1 MVAQNTAETDEQIID
16 LTELIE
22 KGEVPAS
29 DPSVQAHAHAA
40 AEAMAEKEE
49 LQEHLR
55 DLNDGAAKA
64 DAEIDDL
71 LAQMDIK
78 ADAQEDPADVAL
90 DFSAPSTQT
99 DHHIDPNEQLNMPG
113 MGEVDSLLNSLDIP
127 PQPSERDDEVAS
139 PESTDPAVDALLNDF
154 NAPAAPAAAPVAAN
168 HEVPDLDE
176 LLASAGTAPQ
186 SDTSSQ
192 IDDLLN
198 EASPAAP
205 AAAPQKTFSNDD
217 LDSLLEAAAGQ
228 ASAPS
233 PIQTAAP
240 APQPVAAPQP
250 DPSASM
256 DIDIDSL
263 LAAAASDMQH
273 KDTAEPA
280 AESAAA
286 PAQAAPTQ
294 AAPAQAAPAQAAPAD
309 MGVDIDS
316 LLAAAANDLQ
326 QNLDA
331 AAPESAPTA
340 APAPATPTDPLSNDD
355 LDSLLAAAAA
365 DLDTEPSP
373 APASAPQGAP
383 ASADA
388 GLDID
393 SLLAAAAN
401 DLEQTLD
408 PVQPEAPATPEA
420 MLETNSEIATEAQA
434 APQPD
439 LDLDLDSLLAA
450 VDAHAAPQPAAE
462 PEPAPEPE
470 PAAEPEPAPEEADP
484 FAAAQQAV
492 AEAVPVQPEAAPLP
506 DIETELMQE
515 AQPEPVFDPAADLTF
530 EPDGQPEISADALPD
545 GTDILPENPAQDA
558 AAETAAEIAADT
570 PAATEAVTE
579 SNAETVVEPAAD
591 IEAMMAAA
599 SGEAFAT
606 DSLAEQDIPAES
618 VDDLLAAMSADL
630 SEEPVADTS
639 LETAAQGEPSV
650 EDSLLLLEPVA
661 ESDEEFA
668 EEPMDQADPYAVIE
682 AAVDTAADAATE
694 AAAEA
699 EIARLL
705 PEIHDAE
712 TSPDALAAQ
721 QLDDA
726 DPTGLESQAALD
738 ATLAAVSAEAL
749 EAVMTQANEASSHAL
764 DAFAQAFDASTRAA
778 DAASAVDTLAARVE
792 HCERALQE
800 AGERIIALETALES
814 QIAALHNLTAT
825 ALPRQELE
833 GMFMEGHP
841 LHQGLM
847 ECISKAV
854 AETLAAAPATAPTD
868 ALAPAQHTAAD
879 VQALI
884 DEQLQPVI
892 TAARIA
898 TARIDSLESRL
909 DALEPRFND
918 RIEKAAAAA
927 AARILREEIGR
938 LLEE

>member
-256 DIDIDSL
+256 DMDIDSL

-286 PAQAAPTQ
+286 PAQAAP
-294 AAPAQAAPAQAAPAD
+294 AQAAPAQAAPAD
-309 MGVDIDS
+309 IGVDIDS

-331 AAPESAPTA
+331 AAPESAPTV

-355 LDSLLAAAAA
+355 LDSLLATATA

-373 APASAPQGAP
+373 APASAPQVAP

-682 AAVDTAADAATE
+682 AAVDTAADVATE

-712 TSPDALAAQ
+712 TSPAALAAQ

>member
-256 DIDIDSL
+256 DMDIDSL

-286 PAQAAPTQ
+286 PAQAAP
-294 AAPAQAAPAQAAPAD
+294 AQAAPAQAAPAD
-309 MGVDIDS
+309 IGVDIDS

-355 LDSLLAAAAA
+355 LDSLLATATA

-373 APASAPQGAP
+373 APASAPQVAP

-401 DLEQTLD
+401 DLEQTPD

-682 AAVDTAADAATE
+682 AAVDTAADVATE

-712 TSPDALAAQ
+712 TSPAALAAQ

-868 ALAPAQHTAAD
+868 ALAPAQHTTAD

>member
-233 PIQTAAP
+233 PIMTAAP

-256 DIDIDSL
+256 DMDIDSL

-286 PAQAAPTQ
+286 PAQAAP
-294 AAPAQAAPAQAAPAD
+294 AQAAPAQAAPAD
-309 MGVDIDS
+309 IGVDIDS

-355 LDSLLAAAAA
+355 LDSLLATATA

-373 APASAPQGAP
+373 APASAPQVAP

-401 DLEQTLD
+401 DLEQTPD

-682 AAVDTAADAATE
+682 AAVDTAADVATE

-712 TSPDALAAQ
+712 TSPAALAAQ

-764 DAFAQAFDASTRAA
+764 DAFAQAFDASTPAA

>member
-1 MVAQNTAETDEQIID
+1 M
-16 LTELIE
+16 
-22 KGEVPAS
+22 
-29 DPSVQAHAHAA
+29 
-40 AEAMAEKEE
+40 
-49 LQEHLR
+49 
-55 DLNDGAAKA
+55 
-64 DAEIDDL
+64 
-71 LAQMDIK
+71 
-78 ADAQEDPADVAL
+78 
-90 DFSAPSTQT
+90 
-99 DHHIDPNEQLNMPG
+99 
-113 MGEVDSLLNSLDIP
+113 
-127 PQPSERDDEVAS
+127 
-139 PESTDPAVDALLNDF
+139 
-154 NAPAAPAAAPVAAN
+154 
-168 HEVPDLDE
+168 
-176 LLASAGTAPQ
+176 
-186 SDTSSQ
+186 
-192 IDDLLN
+192 
-198 EASPAAP
+198 
-205 AAAPQKTFSNDD
+205 
-217 LDSLLEAAAGQ
+217 
-228 ASAPS
+228 
-233 PIQTAAP
+233 
-240 APQPVAAPQP
+240 
-250 DPSASM
+250 
-256 DIDIDSL
+256 
-263 LAAAASDMQH
+263 
-273 KDTAEPA
+273 
-280 AESAAA
+280 
-286 PAQAAPTQ
+286 
-294 AAPAQAAPAQAAPAD
+294 
-309 MGVDIDS
+309 
-316 LLAAAANDLQ
+316 
-326 QNLDA
+326 
-331 AAPESAPTA
+331 
-340 APAPATPTDPLSNDD
+340 
-355 LDSLLAAAAA
+355 
-365 DLDTEPSP
+365 
-373 APASAPQGAP
+373 
-383 ASADA
+383 
-388 GLDID
+388 
-393 SLLAAAAN
+393 
-401 DLEQTLD
+401 
-408 PVQPEAPATPEA
+408 
-420 MLETNSEIATEAQA
+420 
-434 APQPD
+434 
-439 LDLDLDSLLAA
+439 
-450 VDAHAAPQPAAE
+450 
-462 PEPAPEPE
+462 
-470 PAAEPEPAPEEADP
+470 
-484 FAAAQQAV
+484 
-492 AEAVPVQPEAAPLP
+492 QPEAAPLP

-558 AAETAAEIAADT
+558 AAETAAETAAEIAADT

-579 SNAETVVEPAAD
+579 ANAETVVEPAAD

-682 AAVDTAADAATE
+682 AAVDTAADVATE

-712 TSPDALAAQ
+712 TSPAALAAQ

>member
-256 DIDIDSL
+256 DMDIDSL

-286 PAQAAPTQ
+286 PAQAAP
-294 AAPAQAAPAQAAPAD
+294 AQAAPAQAAPAD
-309 MGVDIDS
+309 IGVDIDS

-331 AAPESAPTA
+331 AAPESAPTV

-355 LDSLLAAAAA
+355 LDSLLATATA

-373 APASAPQGAP
+373 APASAPQVAP

-401 DLEQTLD
+401 DLEQTPD

-682 AAVDTAADAATE
+682 AAVDTAADVATE

-712 TSPDALAAQ
+712 TSPAALAAQ

>member
-256 DIDIDSL
+256 DMDIDSL

-286 PAQAAPTQ
+286 PAQAAP
-294 AAPAQAAPAQAAPAD
+294 AQAAPAQAAPAD
-309 MGVDIDS
+309 IGVDIDS

-355 LDSLLAAAAA
+355 LDSLLATATA

-373 APASAPQGAP
+373 APASAPQVAP

-401 DLEQTLD
+401 DLEQTPD

-682 AAVDTAADAATE
+682 AAVDTAADVATE

-712 TSPDALAAQ
+712 TSPAALAAQ

>member
-1 MVAQNTAETDEQIID
+1 M
-16 LTELIE
+16 
-22 KGEVPAS
+22 
-29 DPSVQAHAHAA
+29 
-40 AEAMAEKEE
+40 
-49 LQEHLR
+49 
-55 DLNDGAAKA
+55 
-64 DAEIDDL
+64 
-71 LAQMDIK
+71 
-78 ADAQEDPADVAL
+78 
-90 DFSAPSTQT
+90 
-99 DHHIDPNEQLNMPG
+99 
-113 MGEVDSLLNSLDIP
+113 
-127 PQPSERDDEVAS
+127 
-139 PESTDPAVDALLNDF
+139 
-154 NAPAAPAAAPVAAN
+154 
-168 HEVPDLDE
+168 
-176 LLASAGTAPQ
+176 
-186 SDTSSQ
+186 
-192 IDDLLN
+192 
-198 EASPAAP
+198 
-205 AAAPQKTFSNDD
+205 
-217 LDSLLEAAAGQ
+217 
-228 ASAPS
+228 
-233 PIQTAAP
+233 
-240 APQPVAAPQP
+240 
-250 DPSASM
+250 
-256 DIDIDSL
+256 
-263 LAAAASDMQH
+263 
-273 KDTAEPA
+273 
-280 AESAAA
+280 
-286 PAQAAPTQ
+286 
-294 AAPAQAAPAQAAPAD
+294 
-309 MGVDIDS
+309 
-316 LLAAAANDLQ
+316 
-326 QNLDA
+326 
-331 AAPESAPTA
+331 
-340 APAPATPTDPLSNDD
+340 
-355 LDSLLAAAAA
+355 
-365 DLDTEPSP
+365 
-373 APASAPQGAP
+373 
-383 ASADA
+383 
-388 GLDID
+388 
-393 SLLAAAAN
+393 
-401 DLEQTLD
+401 
-408 PVQPEAPATPEA
+408 
-420 MLETNSEIATEAQA
+420 
-434 APQPD
+434 
-439 LDLDLDSLLAA
+439 
-450 VDAHAAPQPAAE
+450 
-462 PEPAPEPE
+462 
-470 PAAEPEPAPEEADP
+470 
-484 FAAAQQAV
+484 
-492 AEAVPVQPEAAPLP
+492 
-506 DIETELMQE
+506 
-515 AQPEPVFDPAADLTF
+515 
-530 EPDGQPEISADALPD
+530 
-545 GTDILPENPAQDA
+545 
-558 AAETAAEIAADT
+558 
-570 PAATEAVTE
+570 
-579 SNAETVVEPAAD
+579 EPAAD

-630 SEEPVADTS
+630 SEEPVADTAQES
-639 LETAAQGEPSV
+639 AAAGAPTI
-650 EDSLLLLEPVA
+650 EDSVPLLEPVA
-661 ESDEEFA
+661 EPDEEYA
-668 EEPMDQADPYAVIE
+668 EEPMDQADPYAATE
-682 AAVDTAADAATE
+682 AAIDAGTDAATE

-712 TSPDALAAQ
+712 TSPAALAAQ

>member
-29 DPSVQAHAHAA
+29 DPSEQTRAHAA
-40 AEAMAEKEE
+40 AEAAAEKEE

-256 DIDIDSL
+256 DMDIDSL

-286 PAQAAPTQ
+286 PAQAAP
-294 AAPAQAAPAQAAPAD
+294 AQAAPAQAAPAD
-309 MGVDIDS
+309 IGVDIDS

-331 AAPESAPTA
+331 AAPESAPTV

-355 LDSLLAAAAA
+355 LDSLLATATA

-373 APASAPQGAP
+373 APASAPQVAP

-401 DLEQTLD
+401 DLEQTPD

-668 EEPMDQADPYAVIE
+668 EEPMDQADPYAVTE

-712 TSPDALAAQ
+712 TSPAALAAQ

-854 AETLAAAPATAPTD
+854 AETLAAAPATAPTT

>member
-29 DPSVQAHAHAA
+29 DPSVQAQAHAA
-40 AEAMAEKEE
+40 AEAEAEKEE

-78 ADAQEDPADVAL
+78 VDAQEDPADVAL

-127 PQPSERDDEVAS
+127 PQPSEREAEVAS
-139 PESTDPAVDALLNDF
+139 PDSTDPAVDALLNDF
-154 NAPAAPAAAPVAAN
+154 NAPAAPAAAPVAVN
-168 HEVPDLDE
+168 HEAPDLDE
-176 LLASAGTAPQ
+176 LLASAGAAPQ

-205 AAAPQKTFSNDD
+205 VAAPVAAPQKTFSNDD
-217 LDSLLEAAAGQ
+217 LDSLLEAAGGQ

-233 PIQTAAP
+233 PIMTAAP

-250 DPSASM
+250 APSPSM

-263 LAAAASDMQH
+263 LAAAANDLQH
-273 KDTAEPA
+273 IDNAEPA
-280 AESAAA
+280 AAPANA
-286 PAQAAPTQ
+286 PAQPDTVQPAPVQPAPVQ
-294 AAPAQAAPAQAAPAD
+294 AAPADMGAD

-331 AAPESAPTA
+331 AVPESAPTA

-373 APASAPQGAP
+373 APASAPQVAP

-450 VDAHAAPQPAAE
+450 VDAHAAPQ
-462 PEPAPEPE
+462 

-682 AAVDTAADAATE
+682 AAVDTAADVATE

-712 TSPDALAAQ
+712 TSPAALAAQ

-868 ALAPAQHTAAD
+868 ALAPAQHTTAD

-884 DEQLQPVI
+884 DEHLQPVI

-918 RIEKAAAAA
+918 RVEKAAAAA

>member
-29 DPSVQAHAHAA
+29 DPSVQSQAHAA
-40 AEAMAEKEE
+40 AEAVAEKEE

-55 DLNDGAAKA
+55 DLNDGATKA

-127 PQPSERDDEVAS
+127 PQPSEREDEVAS
-139 PESTDPAVDALLNDF
+139 PENTDPAVDALLNDF

-205 AAAPQKTFSNDD
+205 VAAPAAAPQKTFSNDD

-250 DPSASM
+250 APSASM

-273 KDTAEPA
+273 NDTAEPQTV
-280 AESAAA
+280 SA
-286 PAQAAPTQ
+286 
-294 AAPAQAAPAQAAPAD
+294 AAPAQAAPAQAAPTQAPPAD

-316 LLAAAANDLQ
+316 LLAAAASDLQ

-331 AAPESAPTA
+331 VTPESAPAA
-340 APAPATPTDPLSNDD
+340 APALASPTTALSNDD

-365 DLDTEPSP
+365 DLDTEPSSAP
-373 APASAPQGAP
+373 APASAPQVAP
-383 ASADA
+383 TSADM
-388 GLDID
+388 GVDID

-408 PVQPEAPATPEA
+408 PVQPVAPATPEA
-420 MLETNSEIATEAQA
+420 TLETNSEVATEAQA

-450 VDAHAAPQPAAE
+450 VDAHATPQPAV
-462 PEPAPEPE
+462 EPE
-470 PAAEPEPAPEEADP
+470 PAAEPEPAPEMADP

-515 AQPEPVFDPAADLTF
+515 AQPESVLDPAADLTF
-530 EPDGQPEISADALPD
+530 EPDGQPEISADALAD
-545 GTDILPENPAQDA
+545 GTDIMPENQTQDA
-558 AAETAAEIAADT
+558 AAETAAT
-570 PAATEAVTE
+570 TEALTE
-579 SNAETVVEPAAD
+579 ANAKSVAEPAAD

-630 SEEPVADTS
+630 SEEPVADTAQES
-639 LETAAQGEPSV
+639 AAAGAPTI
-650 EDSLLLLEPVA
+650 EDSVLLLEPVA
-661 ESDEEFA
+661 EPDEEYA
-668 EEPMDQADPYAVIE
+668 EEPMDQADPYA
-682 AAVDTAADAATE
+682 AAEVALDAGTDAATE

-705 PEIHDAE
+705 PEIHDIE
-712 TSPDALAAQ
+712 TSPAALAAQ
-721 QLDDA
+721 QQDET
-726 DPTGLESQAALD
+726 DPTGMESQAVLD

-841 LHQGLM
+841 LHHGLM

-854 AETLAAAPATAPTD
+854 AETLAAAPATAPTT

>member
-205 AAAPQKTFSNDD
+205 AAAPAAAPQKTFSNDD

-256 DIDIDSL
+256 DMDIDSL

-286 PAQAAPTQ
+286 PAQAAP
-294 AAPAQAAPAQAAPAD
+294 AQAAPAQAAPAD
-309 MGVDIDS
+309 IGVDIDS

-355 LDSLLAAAAA
+355 LDSLLATATA

-373 APASAPQGAP
+373 APASAPQVAP

-682 AAVDTAADAATE
+682 AAVDTAADVATE

-712 TSPDALAAQ
+712 TSPAALAAQ

>member
-286 PAQAAPTQ
+286 PAQAAP
-294 AAPAQAAPAQAAPAD
+294 AQAAPAQAAPAD
-309 MGVDIDS
+309 IGVDIDS

-355 LDSLLAAAAA
+355 LDSLLATATA

-373 APASAPQGAP
+373 APASAPQVAP

-401 DLEQTLD
+401 DLEQTPD

-712 TSPDALAAQ
+712 TSPAALAAQ

-854 AETLAAAPATAPTD
+854 AETLAAAPATAPTT